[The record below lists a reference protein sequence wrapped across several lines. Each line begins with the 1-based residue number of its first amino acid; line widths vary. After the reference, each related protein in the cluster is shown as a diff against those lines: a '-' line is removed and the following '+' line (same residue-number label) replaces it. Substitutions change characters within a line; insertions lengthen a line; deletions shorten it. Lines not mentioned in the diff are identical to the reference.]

1 VSHDNREERQDE
13 MKKQVESTAKQK
25 TTFYAREK
33 KKMFIHGDCTERK
46 ISMEKKLRWT
56 TMASNDFKF
65 ESRK

>member
-1 VSHDNREERQDE
+1 

-25 TTFYAREK
+25 TTFYARE

-65 ESRK
+65 DSRK